1 MQANCKRVHLD
12 ILFAC
17 SSSDRVLCQ
26 DMTELSFRTVHVSA
40 IFIGFCIYL
49 IKTIKYLEEVYLLG
63 VKVLRSSVY
72 YYFSQRWSHQA
83 IWRHTVK
90 LLTITALIQPIYS
103 VTILASS
110 CRWELIYIWSF
121 QIWIDGWAYHLDS
134 PSHSQWKFTAS
145 KSIVYFGLIFYVQEV
160 INYSKG

>member
-90 LLTITALIQPIYS
+90 LLTITALPQPIYS

-134 PSHSQWKFTAS
+134 PSHSQWQFTAS
-145 KSIVYFGLIFYVQEV
+145 MSIFYIELKFYVRA
-160 INYSKG
+160 